1 MRRATAWIVVVGV
14 ACLGT
19 PASAAADTIDGFWVS
34 IASGVAGSSTA
45 TGYQDLW
52 FETPHGPPPIAV
64 TQLTGGNVE
73 ATTGGG
79 SSFFTGGAVPVVLPT
94 TDGYAYLAGGAKP
107 SDLSDALKRQTSG
120 GQGLA
125 TAAPDATATT
135 PPENAALLTANLGD
149 PDTNG
154 TRALTVTLTD
164 AASNPIGT
172 GTVTVPDGG
181 WWVIGLGPGTKEQS
195 GGGGDNGGGGN
206 NGGGG
211 DGGNGGGGN
220 NGGGGDGGGNNGGG
234 GGPVATPEP
243 ATGVLLGI
251 GGLGAAGWRLV
262 KRRRGN

>member
-1 MRRATAWIVVVGV
+1 MIGV

-19 PASAAADTIDGFWVS
+19 PGSASAATTETASGFWVS

-52 FETPHGPPPIAV
+52 FETPHGPPPVAV
-64 TQLTGGNVE
+64 TGLTGGNVE

-107 SDLSDALKRQTSG
+107 SDLTDALKRQTSG

-125 TAAPDATATT
+125 SGAPDATATT
-135 PPENAALLTANLGD
+135 PPANAVLLTAGLSD
-149 PDTNG
+149 PDATG
-154 TRALTVTLTD
+154 ARTLTVTVTD
-164 AASNPIGT
+164 GQSNPLGS

-181 WWVIGLGPGTKEQS
+181 WWVVGLGPGPKDGPPPS
-195 GGGGDNGGGGN
+195 NGGGDGGN
-206 NGGGG
+206 NGGG
-211 DGGNGGGGN
+211 DGGN
-220 NGGGGDGGGNNGGG
+220 NGGGDGGNNGGG
-234 GGPVATPEP
+234 DGGNGGPVATPEP
-243 ATGVLLGI
+243 ASGVLLGI
-251 GGLGAAGWRLV
+251 GGLSAACWRLV